1 MGARQ
6 RLRSMGVWVRDRGLV
21 LQGVWREL
29 VACRCPCRGWV
40 IYGGVPVSAR
50 PGQRGAEKKGIDE
63 EFVVNQIRS
72 PWRHGQCYTWLEE
85 WRTVAEEDESWMT
98 RRRPCCERR
107 ERCDDGRSC
116 WILSTGGLGHYVG
129 YTFSFRI
136 TLDIPRNRCF
146 ALLKGGVVAQV
157 GLHDPPPLWML
168 HGVIIWLT
176 LCWCFSTPCDPFL
189 LKFCDGWPCHSPYLE
204 VPALGGQL
212 CTCSLAFSAF
222 ASSKRMGRA
231 PAMHSEKWS

>member
-107 ERCDDGRSC
+107 ERCDDGRSISHAFLFPLLRWHWANFHFTNTSPWAF
-116 WILSTGGLGHYVG
+116 WISWH
-129 YTFSFRI
+129 
-136 TLDIPRNRCF
+136 
-146 ALLKGGVVAQV
+146 
-157 GLHDPPPLWML
+157 W
-168 HGVIIWLT
+168 
-176 LCWCFSTPCDPFL
+176 
-189 LKFCDGWPCHSPYLE
+189 
-204 VPALGGQL
+204 QL
-212 CTCSLAFSAF
+212 CTIFLGQDIILTIFI
-222 ASSKRMGRA
+222 
-231 PAMHSEKWS
+231 WYY